1 MRAATSVGEVPAA
14 TFSGGYLPRGG
25 EQVATV
31 VLCCKALRALGEV
44 KWFSAHQALAESF
57 PGGSTQPTGAWTTHH
72 LPNAVSTKMPEASTC
87 VWAPI
92 HLRLL
97 NPQRTGSDFLAARER
112 GDEEGR
118 TPASGA
124 GAHPP
129 DEKSLRQNS
138 FVKWTRSQTS
148 PNHKSDLPTVVVV
161 SKVVATEF
169 YFPT

>member
-1 MRAATSVGEVPAA
+1 MTLIRSRKRRACGQSLPCYTANVLRAGRVSLYIVVSRSSKWLKPLRSRRKPVPACDTCA
-14 TFSGGYLPRGG
+14 SRSRSCRSRAQQPR
-25 EQVATV
+25 
-31 VLCCKALRALGEV
+31 R
-44 KWFSAHQALAESF
+44 SSR
-57 PGGSTQPTGAWTTHH
+57 
-72 LPNAVSTKMPEASTC
+72 
-87 VWAPI
+87 
-92 HLRLL
+92 LRLL

-148 PNHKSDLPTVVVV
+148 PNHKSDLPTVVVMAPL
-161 SKVVATEF
+161 SHDGTLS
-169 YFPT
+169 TINTHNT